1 MNRFFQSIDRFC
13 LRLEDKL
20 GQGLTSVVVGLILL
34 GLAALF
40 CSPRWELFFHG
51 KGFSRL
57 SLAPFDFSIE
67 SSLRFRILSPLLGY
81 ILFLKGAL
89 FKYLMLAA
97 LAGFHMLVY
106 LFHRRKDFSPA
117 EALGIGLLLS
127 MSTLSFFQLYFP
139 GYTDPVSYILILI
152 LLFYRE
158 RNWTVMICLTL
169 LIFNHDNTIFLFP
182 FLFLF
187 LFGKDFSFGRLRET
201 LLLFMPAIIL
211 YGIYRLVLG
220 AISEVGFDTTYYF
233 AAENLRWTWDHVSEH
248 LVEGVFQ
255 AFRLG
260 WILPVI
266 ALLINVKGKRHNENL
281 LLISCFIFV
290 VSQFFIAYDI
300 SRLSGLAFP
309 LIIISGWRLKASLKP
324 SVFVRLLW
332 TAAFVNLF
340 IPSLCI
346 GALEPI
352 PYPPF
357 WWPEFKDWIFN
368 F

>member
-182 FLFLF
+182 FLFF
-187 LFGKDFSFGRLRET
+187 LSFSFFCFLSPPSPWLGYLLVTFCSFFHVVGRSGGSS
-201 LLLFMPAIIL
+201 LFFTWSPFQ
-211 YGIYRLVLG
+211 GVG
-220 AISEVGFDTTYYF
+220 GSER
-233 AAENLRWTWDHVSEH
+233 A
-248 LVEGVFQ
+248 
-255 AFRLG
+255 
-260 WILPVI
+260 
-266 ALLINVKGKRHNENL
+266 
-281 LLISCFIFV
+281 
-290 VSQFFIAYDI
+290 
-300 SRLSGLAFP
+300 
-309 LIIISGWRLKASLKP
+309 
-324 SVFVRLLW
+324 
-332 TAAFVNLF
+332 
-340 IPSLCI
+340 
-346 GALEPI
+346 
-352 PYPPF
+352 
-357 WWPEFKDWIFN
+357 
-368 F
+368 